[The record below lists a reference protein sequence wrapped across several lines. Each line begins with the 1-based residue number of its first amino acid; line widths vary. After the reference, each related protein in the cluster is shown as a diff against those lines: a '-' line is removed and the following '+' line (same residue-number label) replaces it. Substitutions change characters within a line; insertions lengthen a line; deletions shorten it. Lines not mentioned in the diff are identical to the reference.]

1 MAPISNASRLAE
13 FGSGIGT
20 DGAVL
25 QVDNTNKRIGIGT
38 TNPQAMLQVGTGVSV
53 YGNAGIV
60 SATDVRA
67 DTLRGDG
74 SNITGVVGVGTLNVR
89 TNTLTSSGIVTITNT
104 TDSTSTTTGALL
116 VSGGVGIAKSLH
128 VGQNITIGGT
138 LTYEDVTNI
147 DSLGI
152 VTARAGVN
160 VSGGQIQVGAAFSV
174 GNAGVATAAGF
185 VGPLTGNVTGNVSGS
200 SGSATGNAG
209 GLTGTPNI
217 SCGTIAGSTGT
228 FTGDVDIA
236 DKIVHTGDT
245 NTAIRFPSADTITF
259 ETNGD
264 QALEITSGGGVKF
277 NDADTPGSS
286 TAPAQILN
294 HAGGWQFY
302 ASSDSN
308 TNRDIIF
315 GSNNGSAG
323 EKFRIT
329 DTGQVGINSAA
340 PNFDLD
346 IRGGGSRDGVSVG
359 TTVFIYSQSHATTT
373 SNKAELRFGYNH
385 SGNNYA
391 HGYIFLEEQ
400 GGNAFDGRMSF
411 GVPYNNGGGGSSTRH
426 VLQLQGSTGNVGIGT
441 TIPVASSSAYNS
453 AALHIHQTSNSS
465 AGSQIHLTNGATG
478 GAAGNGS
485 HISMYTDDD
494 LYIVNQESDGRIKFG
509 SGGVSDCLTID
520 DSGNTIIQGNLTV
533 QGTEGNSGII
543 QIYSDQ
549 GDDNEDK
556 YRFLKSSGNHNLV
569 LQNYTGG
576 SWTTNA
582 TFGNDESVVFAGQ
595 VDGTTFV
602 DSKGSLRSIPQ
613 LTKNSQHALVASD
626 AGQCCF
632 SSSGG
637 FVINDSVMSSG
648 DAVTLI
654 NNSGSSMTI
663 TQGSGVSLYNTDD
676 GSTGNKTLK
685 ARGIATVWFSTASI
699 GYITGNFE

>member
-1 MAPISNASRLAE
+1 MSKQATFTETFDGNEQQDLFLRHIPIASITSVVE
-13 FGSGIGT
+13 
-20 DGAVL
+20 DG
-25 QVDNTNKRIGIGT
+25 NT
-38 TNPQAMLQVGTGVSV
+38 
-53 YGNAGIV
+53 
-60 SATDVRA
+60 
-67 DTLRGDG
+67 
-74 SNITGVVGVGTLNVR
+74 
-89 TNTLTSSGIVTITNT
+89 
-104 TDSTSTTTGALL
+104 L
-116 VSGGVGIAKSLH
+116 VSGNEKDYVHYDNGRLRRIVVRWSGIKPKNIVVTYVGGYQAADIPAVIKQTSAKAAARMLMTSLQIASK
-128 VGQNITIGGT
+128 
-138 LTYEDVTNI
+138 
-147 DSLGI
+147 
-152 VTARAGVN
+152 A
-160 VSGGQIQVGAAFSV
+160 
-174 GNAGVATAAGF
+174 
-185 VGPLTGNVTGNVSGS
+185 
-200 SGSATGNAG
+200 
-209 GLTGTPNI
+209 
-217 SCGTIAGSTGT
+217 
-228 FTGDVDIA
+228 
-236 DKIVHTGDT
+236 
-245 NTAIRFPSADTITF
+245 
-259 ETNGD
+259 
-264 QALEITSGGGVKF
+264 
-277 NDADTPGSS
+277 
-286 TAPAQILN
+286 
-294 HAGGWQFY
+294 
-302 ASSDSN
+302 
-308 TNRDIIF
+308 
-315 GSNNGSAG
+315 
-323 EKFRIT
+323 

-663 TQGSGVSLYNTDD
+663 TQGSGVTLYNTADAT
-676 GSTGNKTLK
+676 TGNKTLTT
-685 ARGIATVWFSTASI
+685 RGIATVWFSSASV
-699 GYITGNFE
+699 GYISGNF